1 MILASCLEEGRDIIV
16 IGIDDNLILLF
27 FAAFLIGRTI
37 EDDGSLRRST
47 GVLGVWQIK
56 SCSDDGNDDRFAKRF
71 VDRDTV
77 DDIDIIAG
85 SFFNE
90 IDSDGRIL

>member
-1 MILASCLEEGRDIIV
+1 MILTSCFEEGWDIIV
-16 IGIDDNLILLF
+16 IGIGDNLILLF

-47 GVLGVWQIK
+47 GVL
-56 SCSDDGNDDRFAKRF
+56 
-71 VDRDTV
+71 

-90 IDSDGRIL
+90 VDSDGRIL